1 MKGGQAKLAE
11 SMRRDQDIEMAR
23 DLNDN
28 LFQLIAPDEMCEP
41 CRRGD
46 PPGRMEGEKLPD
58 PNEPVCRVCGIR
70 ARGAN

>member
-1 MKGGQAKLAE
+1 
-11 SMRRDQDIEMAR
+11 MAR